1 MTLARYSCE
10 HIQQKKL
17 LSTILRICS
26 KLLSR
31 QVKNIL
37 SISKIFEFVQN
48 IFMKQ
53 MVRALVL
60 INCGLAANLSVFCVF
75 GQAQRTFNATLRTNF
90 SLFHIK
96 ASISFS
102 KKSKFFSAITK
113 TAIFIIEVLQCVYSC
128 FIFVKKAK

>member
-1 MTLARYSCE
+1 MCVQSF
-10 HIQQKKL
+10 
-17 LSTILRICS
+17 
-26 KLLSR
+26 LSR

-96 ASISFS
+96 ASISFKKNPS
-102 KKSKFFSAITK
+102 FFSNNKNCNFHHRSFTVCIFMFYLYKEGEIRNHDIENSVLIKDLKSK
-113 TAIFIIEVLQCVYSC
+113 
-128 FIFVKKAK
+128 